1 MDYYGWSDTSC
12 NIDIKRI
19 HMNLLF
25 IPSLLSG
32 DYRSFFCE
40 LSIVALF
47 WVMVFVASFIDL
59 RTGIKASK
67 AVGNFRTTSSGL
79 RQTLRKDREYM
90 AIMSIAF
97 LLDFALSYLTTLSD
111 IVGIFGIF
119 KIPFLSILALIFI
132 LIIEFISV
140 KENIEKKRGSKIIP
154 KETIDVM
161 TELIEKFGDEKLK
174 AIAEILKGEK
184 R

>member
-1 MDYYGWSDTSC
+1 
-12 NIDIKRI
+12 
-19 HMNLLF
+19 
-25 IPSLLSG
+25 
-32 DYRSFFCE
+32 
-40 LSIVALF
+40 
-47 WVMVFVASFIDL
+47 
-59 RTGIKASK
+59 
-67 AVGNFRTTSSGL
+67 
-79 RQTLRKDREYM
+79 M

-97 LLDFALSYLTTLSD
+97 LLDFSLSYLTTLSD

-119 KIPFLSILALIFI
+119 KIPFLSVLTLIFI

-154 KETIDVM
+154 KETMDVM

-174 AIAEILKGEK
+174 AIAEMLKGEK